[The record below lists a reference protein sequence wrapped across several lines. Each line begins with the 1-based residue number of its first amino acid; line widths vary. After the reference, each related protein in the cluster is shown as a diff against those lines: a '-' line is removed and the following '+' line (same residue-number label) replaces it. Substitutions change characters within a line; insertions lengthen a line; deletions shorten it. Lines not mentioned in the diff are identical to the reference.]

1 MIIIKKDPAMD
12 FIDFLDKHGGW
23 LPAKVVALAMRNWLS
38 GCFDKPAFAL
48 QAAIESTFGK

>member
-1 MIIIKKDPAMD
+1 MD
-12 FIDFLDKHGGW
+12 FSDFLDKHGGW
-23 LPAKVVALAMRNWLS
+23 LPSKVVALAMRNWLS